1 MDVQHISVK
10 WFIALFRILRCR
22 LQWTSG
28 LVPMNYYPMIRR
40 TSCATK
46 DSVSKLH
53 QILILNENYTI
64 RLLVIFGTERIN
76 VESIQKTDCENLIEY
91 SISWI
96 CLLLLVLLFP

>member
-1 MDVQHISVK
+1 MYSTLVLSGSLHSSESYGVD
-10 WFIALFRILRCR
+10 C
-22 LQWTSG
+22 SG

-96 CLLLLVLLFP
+96 CLLLLVLPFP